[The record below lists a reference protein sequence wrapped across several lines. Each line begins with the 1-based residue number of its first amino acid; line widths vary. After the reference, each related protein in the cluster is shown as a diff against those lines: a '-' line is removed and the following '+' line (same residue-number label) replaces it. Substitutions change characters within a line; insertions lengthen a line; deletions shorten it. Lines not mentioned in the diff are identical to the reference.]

1 MNSGKNKNTANRTRP
16 TRQEKRAAKREAK
29 MRRKEALRN
38 APLSVRIRN
47 GALNVITVCLI
58 GIILVSG
65 YKIGKTMWEYHVAKS
80 AYTNISEKTAKVD
93 PKQFTGV
100 VDWKALKKVNP
111 DVQGWLYQK
120 DTVIN
125 YPVVQGTDNDTY
137 LHTRFDKQWSGG
149 GTLFVDCRMEKN
161 FKGFNSIIYGH
172 HMKDGSM
179 FRSIRGYTKEDGYYD
194 KHKTLELATPHG
206 NYHLVVFSAFITKAT
221 DEDTY
226 KMTYDE
232 AEKQAYIDRAWERS
246 ELPITRDSVDVTK
259 NDRLVTLSTCAYD
272 YEEARYIVMCKMVP
286 WTKAEVQAG
295 KDAQENHAQKKERT
309 DIEIAAAGRS
319 FW

>member
-29 MRRKEALRN
+29 IRRKEALRN

-47 GALNVITVCLI
+47 GALNVITVCLV

-65 YKIGKTMWEYHVAKS
+65 YKIGKTMWDYQVAKS

-120 DTVIN
+120 GTVIN

-149 GTLFVDCRMEKN
+149 GTLFVDYRMEKG

-179 FRSIRGYTKEDGYYD
+179 FRSLRGYTKEEGYYD

-221 DEDTY
+221 DENTY

-232 AEKQAYIDRAWERS
+232 AEKQAYIDRAWEQS

-259 NDRLVTLSTCAYD
+259 DDRLVTLSTCAYD

-295 KDAQENHAQKKERT
+295 KDAQKQIDAQKK
-309 DIEIAAAGRS
+309 
-319 FW
+319 

>member
-65 YKIGKTMWEYHVAKS
+65 YRIGKTMWEYQVAKS

-120 DTVIN
+120 GTVIN

-149 GTLFVDCRMEKN
+149 GTLFVDCRMEKD

-246 ELPITRDSVDVTK
+246 ELPITKDSVDVTK

-295 KDAQENHAQKKERT
+295 KDAQKQIDAQKK
-309 DIEIAAAGRS
+309 
-319 FW
+319 

>member
-1 MNSGKNKNTANRTRP
+1 
-16 TRQEKRAAKREAK
+16 
-29 MRRKEALRN
+29 
-38 APLSVRIRN
+38 
-47 GALNVITVCLI
+47 
-58 GIILVSG
+58 
-65 YKIGKTMWEYHVAKS
+65 MWEYQVAKS

-100 VDWKALKKVNP
+100 VDWMALKKVNP

-120 DTVIN
+120 GTVIN

-295 KDAQENHAQKKERT
+295 KDAQKQIDAQKK
-309 DIEIAAAGRS
+309 
-319 FW
+319 

>member
-65 YKIGKTMWEYHVAKS
+65 YKIGKTMWEYQVAKS

-120 DTVIN
+120 GTVIN

-149 GTLFVDCRMEKN
+149 GTLFVDCRMEKD

-246 ELPITRDSVDVTK
+246 ELPITKDSVDVTK

-295 KDAQENHAQKKERT
+295 KDAQKQIDDVEDRHRKSC
-309 DIEIAAAGRS
+309 GRPQL
-319 FW
+319 FV

>member
-38 APLSVRIRN
+38 ASLSVRIRN

-65 YKIGKTMWEYHVAKS
+65 YKIGKTMWEYQVAKS

-120 DTVIN
+120 GTVIN

-149 GTLFVDCRMEKN
+149 GTLFVDCRMEKD

-246 ELPITRDSVDVTK
+246 ELPITKNSVDVTK

-295 KDAQENHAQKKERT
+295 KDAQKQIDAQKK
-309 DIEIAAAGRS
+309 
-319 FW
+319 

>member
-1 MNSGKNKNTANRTRP
+1 MNSGKNKNTANRTHP

-47 GALNVITVCLI
+47 GALNVITVCLV

-65 YKIGKTMWEYHVAKS
+65 YKIGKTMWDYQVAKS

-120 DTVIN
+120 GTVIN

-149 GTLFVDCRMEKN
+149 GTLFVDYRMEKD
-161 FKGFNSIIYGH
+161 FRGFNSIIYGH

-179 FRSIRGYTKEDGYYD
+179 FRSIRGYTKEEGYYD

-221 DEDTY
+221 DENTY

-232 AEKQAYIDRAWERS
+232 AEKQAYIDRAWEQS

-259 NDRLVTLSTCAYD
+259 SDRLVTLSTCAYD

-295 KDAQENHAQKKERT
+295 KDAQKQIDAQKK
-309 DIEIAAAGRS
+309 
-319 FW
+319 

>member
-47 GALNVITVCLI
+47 GALNVITVCLV

-65 YKIGKTMWEYHVAKS
+65 YKIGKTMWDYQVAKS

-93 PKQFTGV
+93 SKQFTGV

-149 GTLFVDCRMEKN
+149 GTLFVDYRMEKD

-179 FRSIRGYTKEDGYYD
+179 FRSIRGYTKEEGYYD

-221 DEDTY
+221 DENTY

-232 AEKQAYIDRAWERS
+232 AEKQAYIDRAWEQS
-246 ELPITRDSVDVTK
+246 ELSITRDSVDVTK
-259 NDRLVTLSTCAYD
+259 SDRLVTLSTCAYD

-295 KDAQENHAQKKERT
+295 KDAQKQIDAQKK
-309 DIEIAAAGRS
+309 
-319 FW
+319 

>member
-29 MRRKEALRN
+29 LRRKEALRN

-65 YKIGKTMWEYHVAKS
+65 YKIGKTMWEYQVAKS

-120 DTVIN
+120 GTVIN

-149 GTLFVDCRMEKN
+149 GTLFVDCRMEKD

-221 DEDTY
+221 EEDTY

-295 KDAQENHAQKKERT
+295 KDTQKQIDAQKK
-309 DIEIAAAGRS
+309 
-319 FW
+319 

>member
-47 GALNVITVCLI
+47 GALNVITVCLV

-65 YKIGKTMWEYHVAKS
+65 YKIGKTMWDYQVAKS

-120 DTVIN
+120 GTVIN

-149 GTLFVDCRMEKN
+149 GTLFVDCRMEKD

-221 DEDTY
+221 DENTY

-286 WTKAEVQAG
+286 WTKSEVQAG
-295 KDAQENHAQKKERT
+295 KDAQKQIDAQKK
-309 DIEIAAAGRS
+309 
-319 FW
+319 

>member
-47 GALNVITVCLI
+47 GALNVITVCLM

-65 YKIGKTMWEYHVAKS
+65 YKIGKTMWDYQVAKS

-120 DTVIN
+120 GTVIN

-149 GTLFVDCRMEKN
+149 GTLFVDYRMEKD

-179 FRSIRGYTKEDGYYD
+179 FRSIRGYTKEEGYYD

-221 DEDTY
+221 DENTY

-232 AEKQAYIDRAWERS
+232 AEKQAYIDRAWEQS

-259 NDRLVTLSTCAYD
+259 SDRLVTLSTCAYD

-295 KDAQENHAQKKERT
+295 KDAQKQIDAQKK
-309 DIEIAAAGRS
+309 
-319 FW
+319 

>member
-47 GALNVITVCLI
+47 GALNVITVCLV

-65 YKIGKTMWEYHVAKS
+65 YKIGKTMWDYQVAKS

-120 DTVIN
+120 GTVIN

-149 GTLFVDCRMEKN
+149 GTLFVDYRMEKD

-179 FRSIRGYTKEDGYYD
+179 FRSIRGYTKEEGYYD

-221 DEDTY
+221 DENTY

-232 AEKQAYIDRAWERS
+232 AEKQAYIDRAWEQS

-259 NDRLVTLSTCAYD
+259 DDRLVTLSTCAYD

-295 KDAQENHAQKKERT
+295 KDTQKQIDAQKK
-309 DIEIAAAGRS
+309 
-319 FW
+319 

>member
-29 MRRKEALRN
+29 LRRKEALRN

-65 YKIGKTMWEYHVAKS
+65 YKIGKTMWEYQVAKS
-80 AYTNISEKTAKVD
+80 AYTKISEKTAKVD

-120 DTVIN
+120 GTVIN

-149 GTLFVDCRMEKN
+149 GTLFVDCRMEKD
-161 FKGFNSIIYGH
+161 FRGFNSIIYGH

-232 AEKQAYIDRAWERS
+232 AEKQAYIDRAWKRS

-286 WTKAEVQAG
+286 WIKAEVQAG
-295 KDAQENHAQKKERT
+295 KDAQKQIDAQKK
-309 DIEIAAAGRS
+309 
-319 FW
+319 

>member
-65 YKIGKTMWEYHVAKS
+65 YKIGKTMWEYQVAKS

-120 DTVIN
+120 GTVIN

-232 AEKQAYIDRAWERS
+232 AEKQAYIDRAWEQS
-246 ELPITRDSVDVTK
+246 ELPITKNSVDVTK

-295 KDAQENHAQKKERT
+295 KDAQKQIDAQKK
-309 DIEIAAAGRS
+309 
-319 FW
+319 

>member
-120 DTVIN
+120 GTVIN
-125 YPVVQGTDNDTY
+125 YTVVQGTDNDTY

-149 GTLFVDCRMEKN
+149 GTLFVDCRMEKD

-295 KDAQENHAQKKERT
+295 KDAQKQIDAQKK
-309 DIEIAAAGRS
+309 
-319 FW
+319 

>member
-16 TRQEKRAAKREAK
+16 TRQEKRVAKREAK

-47 GALNVITVCLI
+47 GALNVITVCLV

-65 YKIGKTMWEYHVAKS
+65 YKIGKTMWDYQVAKS

-120 DTVIN
+120 GTVIN

-149 GTLFVDCRMEKN
+149 GTLFVDYRMEKD

-179 FRSIRGYTKEDGYYD
+179 FRSIRGYTKEEGYYD

-221 DEDTY
+221 DENTY

-232 AEKQAYIDRAWERS
+232 AEKQAYIDRAWEQS

-259 NDRLVTLSTCAYD
+259 SDRLVTLSTCAYD

-295 KDAQENHAQKKERT
+295 KDAQKQIDAQKK
-309 DIEIAAAGRS
+309 
-319 FW
+319 

>member
-1 MNSGKNKNTANRTRP
+1 MSSGKNKNTANRTRP

-65 YKIGKTMWEYHVAKS
+65 YKIGKTMWEYQVAKF

-120 DTVIN
+120 GTVIN

-149 GTLFVDCRMEKN
+149 GTLFVDYRMEKD

-179 FRSIRGYTKEDGYYD
+179 FRSIRGYTKEEGYYD

-295 KDAQENHAQKKERT
+295 KDAQKQIDAQKK
-309 DIEIAAAGRS
+309 
-319 FW
+319 

>member
-1 MNSGKNKNTANRTRP
+1 MSSGKNKNTANRTRP

-65 YKIGKTMWEYHVAKS
+65 YKIGKTMWEYQVAKS

-137 LHTRFDKQWSGG
+137 LHTRFDKQWSGS
-149 GTLFVDCRMEKN
+149 GTLFVDCRMEKD

-295 KDAQENHAQKKERT
+295 KDAQKQIDTQKK
-309 DIEIAAAGRS
+309 
-319 FW
+319 

>member
-16 TRQEKRAAKREAK
+16 TRQEKRVAKREAK

-65 YKIGKTMWEYHVAKS
+65 YKIGKTMWEYQVAKS

-120 DTVIN
+120 GTVIN

-149 GTLFVDCRMEKN
+149 GTLFVDCRMEKD

-295 KDAQENHAQKKERT
+295 KDAQKQIDAQKK
-309 DIEIAAAGRS
+309 
-319 FW
+319 

>member
-47 GALNVITVCLI
+47 GALNVIIVCLI

-80 AYTNISEKTAKVD
+80 VYTNISEKTAKVD

-149 GTLFVDCRMEKN
+149 GTLFVDYRMEKD
-161 FKGFNSIIYGH
+161 FRGFNSIIYGH

-179 FRSIRGYTKEDGYYD
+179 FRSIRGYTKEEGYYD

-295 KDAQENHAQKKERT
+295 KDAQKQIDAQKK
-309 DIEIAAAGRS
+309 
-319 FW
+319 

>member
-47 GALNVITVCLI
+47 GALNVITVCLV

-65 YKIGKTMWEYHVAKS
+65 YKIGKTMWDYQVAKS
-80 AYTNISEKTAKVD
+80 AYTNISEKTAKVN

-120 DTVIN
+120 GTVIN

-149 GTLFVDCRMEKN
+149 GTLFVDYRMEKD

-179 FRSIRGYTKEDGYYD
+179 FRSIRGYTKEEGYYD
-194 KHKTLELATPHG
+194 KHKTMELATPHG

-221 DEDTY
+221 DENTY

-232 AEKQAYIDRAWERS
+232 AEKQAYIDRAWEQS

-259 NDRLVTLSTCAYD
+259 SDRLVTLSTCAYD

-295 KDAQENHAQKKERT
+295 KDAQKQIDAQKK
-309 DIEIAAAGRS
+309 
-319 FW
+319 

>member
-65 YKIGKTMWEYHVAKS
+65 YKIGKTMWEYQVAKS

-149 GTLFVDCRMEKN
+149 GTLFVDCRMEKD

-232 AEKQAYIDRAWERS
+232 AEKQAYINRAWEQS

-295 KDAQENHAQKKERT
+295 KDAQKQIDAQKK
-309 DIEIAAAGRS
+309 
-319 FW
+319 

>member
-29 MRRKEALRN
+29 LRRKEALRN

-120 DTVIN
+120 GTVIN

-149 GTLFVDCRMEKN
+149 GTLFVDYRMEKD
-161 FKGFNSIIYGH
+161 FRGFNSIIYGH

-246 ELPITRDSVDVTK
+246 ELPITKDSVDVTK

-295 KDAQENHAQKKERT
+295 KDAQKQIDAQKK
-309 DIEIAAAGRS
+309 
-319 FW
+319 

>member
-120 DTVIN
+120 GTVIN

-149 GTLFVDCRMEKN
+149 GTLFVDYRMEKD

-286 WTKAEVQAG
+286 WTKSEVQAG
-295 KDAQENHAQKKERT
+295 KDAQKQIDAQKK
-309 DIEIAAAGRS
+309 
-319 FW
+319 

>member
-47 GALNVITVCLI
+47 GALDVITVCLI

-65 YKIGKTMWEYHVAKS
+65 YKIGKTMWEYQVAKS

-137 LHTRFDKQWSGG
+137 LHMRFDKQWSGG
-149 GTLFVDCRMEKN
+149 GTLFVDCRMEKD

-226 KMTYDE
+226 KMTYGE

-295 KDAQENHAQKKERT
+295 KDAQKQIDAQKK
-309 DIEIAAAGRS
+309 
-319 FW
+319 

>member
-29 MRRKEALRN
+29 IRRKEALRN

-47 GALNVITVCLI
+47 GALNVITVCLV

-65 YKIGKTMWEYHVAKS
+65 YKIGKTMWDYQVAKS

-100 VDWKALKKVNP
+100 LDWKALKKVNP

-120 DTVIN
+120 GTVIN

-149 GTLFVDCRMEKN
+149 GTLFVDCRMEKD

-221 DEDTY
+221 DENTY

-232 AEKQAYIDRAWERS
+232 AEKQAYIDRAWEQS

-259 NDRLVTLSTCAYD
+259 DDRLVTLSTCAYD

-295 KDAQENHAQKKERT
+295 KDAQKQIDAQKK
-309 DIEIAAAGRS
+309 
-319 FW
+319 

>member
-16 TRQEKRAAKREAK
+16 TRQEKRVAKREAK

-65 YKIGKTMWEYHVAKS
+65 YKIGKTMWEYQVAKS

-120 DTVIN
+120 GTVIN

-149 GTLFVDCRMEKN
+149 GTLFVDCRMEKD

-246 ELPITRDSVDVTK
+246 ELPITRDSVDVTR

-286 WTKAEVQAG
+286 WTKAEVKAG
-295 KDAQENHAQKKERT
+295 KDAQKQIDAQKK
-309 DIEIAAAGRS
+309 
-319 FW
+319 

>member
-65 YKIGKTMWEYHVAKS
+65 YKIGKTMWDYQVAKS

-120 DTVIN
+120 GTVIN

-149 GTLFVDCRMEKN
+149 GTLFVDCRMEKD
-161 FKGFNSIIYGH
+161 FRGFNSIIYGH

-232 AEKQAYIDRAWERS
+232 AEKQAYIDRAWEQS

-295 KDAQENHAQKKERT
+295 KDAQKQIDAQKK
-309 DIEIAAAGRS
+309 
-319 FW
+319 

>member
-16 TRQEKRAAKREAK
+16 TLQEKRAAKREAK

-65 YKIGKTMWEYHVAKS
+65 YKIGKTMWEYQVAKS

-120 DTVIN
+120 GTVIN

-149 GTLFVDCRMEKN
+149 GTLFVDCRMEKD

-246 ELPITRDSVDVTK
+246 ELPVTKDSVDVTK

-295 KDAQENHAQKKERT
+295 KDAQKQIDAQKK
-309 DIEIAAAGRS
+309 
-319 FW
+319 

>member
-29 MRRKEALRN
+29 IRRKEALRN

-47 GALNVITVCLI
+47 GALNVITVCLV

-65 YKIGKTMWEYHVAKS
+65 YKIGKTMWDYQVAKS
-80 AYTNISEKTAKVD
+80 AYTNISERTAKVD

-120 DTVIN
+120 GTVIN

-149 GTLFVDCRMEKN
+149 GTLFVDYRMEKG

-179 FRSIRGYTKEDGYYD
+179 FRSIRGYTKEEGYYD

-221 DEDTY
+221 DENTY

-232 AEKQAYIDRAWERS
+232 AEKQAYIDRAWEQS

-259 NDRLVTLSTCAYD
+259 DDRLVTLSTCAYD

-295 KDAQENHAQKKERT
+295 KDAQKQIDAQKK
-309 DIEIAAAGRS
+309 
-319 FW
+319 

>member
-47 GALNVITVCLI
+47 GALNVITVCLV

-65 YKIGKTMWEYHVAKS
+65 YKIGKTMWDYQVAKS

-120 DTVIN
+120 GTVIN

-149 GTLFVDCRMEKN
+149 GTLFVDYRMEKD

-179 FRSIRGYTKEDGYYD
+179 FRSIRGYTKEEGYYD

-206 NYHLVVFSAFITKAT
+206 NYHLMVFSAFITKAT
-221 DEDTY
+221 DENTY

-232 AEKQAYIDRAWERS
+232 AEKQAYIDRAWEQS

-259 NDRLVTLSTCAYD
+259 DDRLVTLSTCAYD

-295 KDAQENHAQKKERT
+295 KDAQKQIDAQKR
-309 DIEIAAAGRS
+309 
-319 FW
+319 

>member
-16 TRQEKRAAKREAK
+16 TLQEKRAAKREAK

-120 DTVIN
+120 GTVIN

-149 GTLFVDCRMEKN
+149 GTLFVDCRMEKD

-246 ELPITRDSVDVTK
+246 ELPITKDSVDVTK

-295 KDAQENHAQKKERT
+295 KDAQKQIDAQKK
-309 DIEIAAAGRS
+309 
-319 FW
+319 

>member
-47 GALNVITVCLI
+47 GALNVITVCLV

-65 YKIGKTMWEYHVAKS
+65 YKIGKTMWDYQVAKS

-120 DTVIN
+120 GTVIN

-149 GTLFVDCRMEKN
+149 GTLFVDYRMEKD

-179 FRSIRGYTKEDGYYD
+179 FRSIRGYTKEEGYYD
-194 KHKTLELATPHG
+194 RHKTLELATPHG

-221 DEDTY
+221 DENTY
-226 KMTYDE
+226 KMTYDGD
-232 AEKQAYIDRAWERS
+232 EKQAYIDRAWEQS

-259 NDRLVTLSTCAYD
+259 DDRLVTLSTCAYD

-295 KDAQENHAQKKERT
+295 KDAQKQIDAQKK
-309 DIEIAAAGRS
+309 
-319 FW
+319 

>member
-29 MRRKEALRN
+29 IRRKEALRN

-65 YKIGKTMWEYHVAKS
+65 YKIGKTLWGYQVAKS

-120 DTVIN
+120 GTVIN

-149 GTLFVDCRMEKN
+149 GTLFVDYRMEKG

-179 FRSIRGYTKEDGYYD
+179 FRSIRGYTKEEGYYD

-221 DEDTY
+221 DENTY

-232 AEKQAYIDRAWERS
+232 AEKQAYIDRAWEQS

-259 NDRLVTLSTCAYD
+259 DDRLVTLSTCAYD

-295 KDAQENHAQKKERT
+295 KDAQKQIDAQKK
-309 DIEIAAAGRS
+309 
-319 FW
+319 

>member
-1 MNSGKNKNTANRTRP
+1 MNSGKNKNTADRTRP

-65 YKIGKTMWEYHVAKS
+65 YKIGKTMWEYQVAKS

-120 DTVIN
+120 GTVIN

-149 GTLFVDCRMEKN
+149 GTLFVDCRMEKD

-226 KMTYDE
+226 KMTYGE
-232 AEKQAYIDRAWERS
+232 AEKQAHIDRAWERS

-295 KDAQENHAQKKERT
+295 KDAQKQIDAQKK
-309 DIEIAAAGRS
+309 
-319 FW
+319 

>member
-29 MRRKEALRN
+29 IRRKEALRN

-47 GALNVITVCLI
+47 GALNVITVCLV

-65 YKIGKTMWEYHVAKS
+65 YKIGKTMWDYQVAKS

-120 DTVIN
+120 GTVIN

-149 GTLFVDCRMEKN
+149 GTLFVDCRMEKD

-221 DEDTY
+221 DENTY
-226 KMTYDE
+226 KITYDE
-232 AEKQAYIDRAWERS
+232 AEKQAYIDRAWEQS

-259 NDRLVTLSTCAYD
+259 DDRLVTLSTCAYD

-295 KDAQENHAQKKERT
+295 KDAQKQIDAQKK
-309 DIEIAAAGRS
+309 
-319 FW
+319 

>member
-47 GALNVITVCLI
+47 GALNVITVCLV

-65 YKIGKTMWEYHVAKS
+65 YKIGKTMWDYQVAKS

-120 DTVIN
+120 GTVIN

-149 GTLFVDCRMEKN
+149 GTLFVDYRMEKD

-179 FRSIRGYTKEDGYYD
+179 FRSIRGYTKEEGYYD

-221 DEDTY
+221 DENTY

-259 NDRLVTLSTCAYD
+259 SDRLVTLSTCAYD

-295 KDAQENHAQKKERT
+295 KDAQKQIDAQKK
-309 DIEIAAAGRS
+309 
-319 FW
+319 

>member
-47 GALNVITVCLI
+47 GALNVITVCLV

-65 YKIGKTMWEYHVAKS
+65 YKIGKTMWDYQVAKS

-120 DTVIN
+120 GTVIN

-149 GTLFVDCRMEKN
+149 GTLFVDYRMEKD

-179 FRSIRGYTKEDGYYD
+179 FRSIRGYTKEEGYYD

-221 DEDTY
+221 DENTY

-232 AEKQAYIDRAWERS
+232 AEKQAYIDRAWEQS

-259 NDRLVTLSTCAYD
+259 DDRLVTLSTCAYD

-295 KDAQENHAQKKERT
+295 KDAQKQINAQKK
-309 DIEIAAAGRS
+309 
-319 FW
+319 

>member
-1 MNSGKNKNTANRTRP
+1 MSSGKNKNTANRTRP

-38 APLSVRIRN
+38 APLSVRVRN

-65 YKIGKTMWEYHVAKS
+65 YKIGKTMWEYQVAKS

-120 DTVIN
+120 GTVIN

-149 GTLFVDCRMEKN
+149 GTLFVDCRMEKD

-295 KDAQENHAQKKERT
+295 KDAQKQIDAQKK
-309 DIEIAAAGRS
+309 
-319 FW
+319 

>member
-1 MNSGKNKNTANRTRP
+1 MNSGKNKNTADRTHP

-65 YKIGKTMWEYHVAKS
+65 YKIGKTMWEYQVAKS

-120 DTVIN
+120 GTVIN

-149 GTLFVDCRMEKN
+149 GTLFVDCRMEKD

-226 KMTYDE
+226 KMTYGE

-295 KDAQENHAQKKERT
+295 KDAQKQIDAQKK
-309 DIEIAAAGRS
+309 
-319 FW
+319 

>member
-1 MNSGKNKNTANRTRP
+1 MNSGKNRNTANRTRP

-100 VDWKALKKVNP
+100 VDWKALKKVNL

-120 DTVIN
+120 GTVIN

-149 GTLFVDCRMEKN
+149 GTLFVDCRMEKD

-286 WTKAEVQAG
+286 WTKSEVQAG
-295 KDAQENHAQKKERT
+295 KDAQKQIDAQKK
-309 DIEIAAAGRS
+309 
-319 FW
+319 